1 MRSGGYPIFGLGRVP
16 CAALLT
22 LAVGAVAAVPAGACE
37 EEPKVPEY
45 SIGIVEGV
53 TTQPEQSILS
63 TSASA
68 KLPHDNHVE
77 LTLRIVHDGLTVAED
92 TQKQGGAWL
101 SQVPQVGDTVY
112 LEVPRGNVVRSVVY
126 DGLPSMDPTVCAGS
140 TNFSGQRSAGDEV
153 EGSYFTLVRHPTYVA
168 ERQGE
173 SAQVTTLSGSSFSG
187 SFLQPLAI
195 GETVKA
201 VEHLTTQLAGGG
213 IFKYSS
219 ENDRPVTTCSS
230 SSGSS
235 VPPVVGLQ
243 GWLAK
248 LARATIRRLIRH
260 GWLTFVI
267 INQPGSIAE
276 DLYTENGTLPASA
289 ASVSKHGDHR
299 PTAQLLA
306 SGSAKAVGAGTTDV
320 WLRPTANGRAIL
332 EHQRRIKAVLVI
344 TLRTPHGATLKLGPR
359 TVSLDA

>member
-1 MRSGGYPIFGLGRVP
+1 MP

-187 SFLQPLAI
+187 GFLQPLAI

-201 VEHLTTQLAGGG
+201 VEHLTTQLPGGG
-213 IFKYSS
+213 VFKYSS
-219 ENDRPVTTCSS
+219 ENDRPVAACSS
-230 SSGSS
+230 SPPPSALALDGS
-235 VPPVVGLQ
+235 
-243 GWLAK
+243 LAR
-248 LARATIRRLIRH
+248 LARANIRRLIKR
-260 GWLTFVI
+260 GWLTWVN
-267 INQPGSIAE
+267 INQPGSITEGLYAE
-276 DLYTENGTLPASA
+276 DGTLPASA
-289 ASVSKHGDHR
+289 ASVSKHRRHR
-299 PTAQLLA
+299 PPAQLLA
-306 SGSAKAVGAGTTDV
+306 RGSAQAGSAGTTDV
-320 WLRPTANGRAIL
+320 WLHASARGRAIL
-332 EHQRRIKAVLVI
+332 KRQRRVKAVLVI
-344 TLRTPHGATLKLGPR
+344 TLHTSGGATLDLSPL